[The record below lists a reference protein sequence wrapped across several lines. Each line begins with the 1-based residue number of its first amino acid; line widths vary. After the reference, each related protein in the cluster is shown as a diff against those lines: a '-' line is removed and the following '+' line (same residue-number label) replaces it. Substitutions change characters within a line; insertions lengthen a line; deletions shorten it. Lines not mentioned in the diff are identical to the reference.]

1 MPACFRPPHYHRI
14 INQVDEIYIYAQNLD
29 GSSIVI
35 RNTCYYNL
43 IQSPMF
49 KLLEGFQWAQ
59 QYCNTRYPVP
69 VILFL
74 HLHHNQ
80 K

>member
-1 MPACFRPPHYHRI
+1 MPACVLDLHIIIVI

-35 RNTCYYNL
+35 RNTCYNNL

-49 KLLEGFQWAQ
+49 KLLEGSVGAAVLQ
-59 QYCNTRYPVP
+59 
-69 VILFL
+69 
-74 HLHHNQ
+74 
-80 K
+80 

>member
-1 MPACFRPPHYHRI
+1 MSMLQMPACFRPPHYHRI

-35 RNTCYYNL
+35 RNTCYYNR

-49 KLLEGFQWAQ
+49 KLLEGSVGAAVLQ
-59 QYCNTRYPVP
+59 CSTPGIRYR
-69 VILFL
+69 
-74 HLHHNQ
+74 
-80 K
+80 

>member
-1 MPACFRPPHYHRI
+1 MSMLQMPACFRPPHYHRI

-59 QYCNTRYPVP
+59 QYCNTR
-69 VILFL
+69 
-74 HLHHNQ
+74 
-80 K
+80 